1 MFPVHPDLT
10 SIAPQRVVVLR
21 VSASS
26 SAPLPGS
33 QPIMGSAYPLALS
46 EKYKQAQRAFA
57 ALLETNTDFD
67 LYADVQQLAAARSL
81 YRLSRSELGT
91 LARWLGWQLVVRTR
105 VAQRV
110 GMNVLTTVN
119 ARLENAVER
128 ELTRLPL
135 AQTTRSAAPMRLS
148 A

>member
-1 MFPVHPDLT
+1 
-10 SIAPQRVVVLR
+10 
-21 VSASS
+21 
-26 SAPLPGS
+26 
-33 QPIMGSAYPLALS
+33 MGSAYPLALS